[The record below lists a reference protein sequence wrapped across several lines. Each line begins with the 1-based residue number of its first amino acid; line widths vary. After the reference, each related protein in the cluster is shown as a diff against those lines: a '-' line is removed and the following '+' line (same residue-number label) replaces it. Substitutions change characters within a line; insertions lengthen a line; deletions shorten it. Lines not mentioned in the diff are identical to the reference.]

1 MNLLMT
7 VGKKQGRIAIE
18 GVGASDGARLHP
30 GSGDDAAV
38 AVLRPNAVEGTVE
51 FEAFVHVVEQ
61 VHLEPAFDQ
70 VAEAHAD
77 EADLHAAV
85 VQLIEEGLD
94 LGNEDVIGRGI
105 GNARLRERVSKSA

>member
-7 VGKKQGRIAIE
+7 VGKKQGRVAIK
-18 GVGASDGARLHP
+18 GVGASDGACLHP
-30 GSGDDAAV
+30 GGGDHAAV
-38 AVLRPNAVEGTVE
+38 AILRPNAVEGAVE

-61 VHLEPAFDQ
+61 VHLESTFDQ

-85 VQLIEEGLD
+85 VQLIDEGFD
-94 LGNEDVIGRGI
+94 LGNEDVIGR
-105 GNARLRERVSKSA
+105 E